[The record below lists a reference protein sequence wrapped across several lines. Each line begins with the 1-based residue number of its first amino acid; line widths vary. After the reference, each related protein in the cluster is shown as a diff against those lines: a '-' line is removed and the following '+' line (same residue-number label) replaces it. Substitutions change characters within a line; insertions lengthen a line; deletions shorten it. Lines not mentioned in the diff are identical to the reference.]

1 MTTPIENAPHEAAT
15 PLPAAPPA
23 APAEEHGPAPV
34 GTLFVVAVLLLVTIA
49 FWCLVLGIQQ
59 GRA

>member
-1 MTTPIENAPHEAAT
+1 MSADPKPNAAE
-15 PLPAAPPA
+15 PLPPAQEEVRGPP
-23 APAEEHGPAPV
+23 PI
-34 GTLFVVAVLLLVTIA
+34 GTLMVIAVLLLVTIA